1 MTSASPLSLLLS
13 VFLFFFFFS
22 FVGTGTIL
30 LLSALFLTH
39 YFLSNNKT
47 LLGVSIYEDI
57 WSYLHSDSLNHVF

>member
-1 MTSASPLSLLLS
+1 MMSASPLSLLLS
-13 VFLFFFFFS
+13 VFLFFFS
-22 FVGTGTIL
+22 FVGTGTTL